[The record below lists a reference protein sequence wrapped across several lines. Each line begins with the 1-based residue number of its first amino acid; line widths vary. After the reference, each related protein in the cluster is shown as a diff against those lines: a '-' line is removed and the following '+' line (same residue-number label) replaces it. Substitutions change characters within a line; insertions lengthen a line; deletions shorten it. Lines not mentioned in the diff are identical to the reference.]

1 MLGHYVSP
9 QARRE
14 RDLYISLFCD
24 LGRCRFTDNKGGKL
38 ISAPEEE
45 INRYVAMMKDHPTY
59 RIKIHE
65 DSSVE
70 TTCYD
75 LLDNFS
81 PELDNHYEHLDSLP
95 EWVQNKLAVL
105 MLLDHRVNNEEVKDV
120 GRRISEDIY
129 WVFKRENDGGNP
141 RIES

>member
-1 MLGHYVSP
+1 MTYQSP

-24 LGRCRFTDNKGGKL
+24 LGRCLFTDSKGEKL

-45 INRYVAMMKDHPTY
+45 LLRYVEMMKAHPTY
-59 RIKIHE
+59 RIKIHD

-81 PELDNHYEHLDSLP
+81 PELDNHYEHLDDLP

-105 MLLDHRVNNEEVKDV
+105 MLLDHKVKNEEVKDV

-129 WVFKRENDGGNP
+129 WVFKRENDGGDP

>member
-1 MLGHYVSP
+1 MYGYMSP
-9 QARRE
+9 QAKRE
-14 RDLYISLFCD
+14 RSLYISIFCD
-24 LGRCRFTDNKGGKL
+24 LGRSKFKDAHGQKL

-45 INRYVAMMKDHPTY
+45 LLAYLEMMKKNPVY
-59 RIKIHE
+59 RVRIHE

-75 LLDNFS
+75 MLDNFK
-81 PELDNHYEHLDSLP
+81 PELDNHYNHLDELP
-95 EWVQNKLAVL
+95 SWVQDKLAVL
-105 MLLDHRVNNEEVKDV
+105 MLLDHNVTNDEIENV

-129 WVFKRENDGGNP
+129 WVFKRENDGGDP

>member
-1 MLGHYVSP
+1 MTYQSP

-14 RDLYISLFCD
+14 QSMYISIFCD
-24 LGRCRFTDNKGGKL
+24 LGRCRFADKNGEKL

-45 INRYVAMMKDHPTY
+45 IHRYIEMMKDHPTY
-59 RIKIHE
+59 RVKIHE

-75 LLDNFS
+75 LLDNFK
-81 PELDNHYEHLDSLP
+81 PELDNHYEHLDDLP
-95 EWVQNKLAVL
+95 DWVQNKLAVL
-105 MLLDHRVNNEEVKDV
+105 MLLDHKVNNEEVRDV
-120 GRRISEDIY
+120 GRRISENIY

-141 RIES
+141 RSEG

>member
-1 MLGHYVSP
+1 MYGYTSP
-9 QARRE
+9 EAKRE
-14 RDLYISLFCD
+14 QSLYINLFCD
-24 LGRCRFTDNKGGKL
+24 LGRAKFTDEQGKRL

-45 INRYVAMMKDHPTY
+45 LLRYIAMIKDNPCY
-59 RIKIHE
+59 RIKIYE

-75 LLDNFS
+75 LLDNFK
-81 PELDNHYEHLDSLP
+81 PELDNHYEHLDDLP
-95 EWVQNKLAVL
+95 EWAQNKLAVL
-105 MLLDHRVNNEEVKDV
+105 MLLDHTKHNEEVKDV

-129 WVFKRENDGGNP
+129 WVFKRENDGGDP

>member
-1 MLGHYVSP
+1 MTYESP
-9 QARRE
+9 QAKRE
-14 RDLYISLFCD
+14 RSLYIDLFCD
-24 LGRCRFTDNKGGKL
+24 LGRCRFTDAKGEKL

-45 INRYVAMMKDHPTY
+45 ILRYVEMMKEHPTY
-59 RIKIHE
+59 RIKIYE

-75 LLDNFS
+75 LLDNFN
-81 PELDNHYEHLDSLP
+81 PELDNHYEHLDDLP

-105 MLLDHRVNNEEVKDV
+105 MLLDHRVTNEEVRDV

-129 WVFKRENDGGNP
+129 WVFKRENDGGDP
-141 RIES
+141 RIEN

>member
-1 MLGHYVSP
+1 MAYMSP
-9 QARRE
+9 QAKRE
-14 RDLYISLFCD
+14 RELYISIFCD
-24 LGRCRFTDNKGGKL
+24 LGRAKFTDGNGQKL

-45 INRYVAMMKDHPTY
+45 LLRYIEMMKQNPVY
-59 RIKIHE
+59 RVRIHE

-75 LLDNFS
+75 MLDNFK
-81 PELDNHYEHLDSLP
+81 PELDNHYNHLDELP
-95 EWVQNKLAVL
+95 NWVQDKLAVL
-105 MLLDHRVNNEEVKDV
+105 MLLDHKVTNDEIENV

-129 WVFKRENDGGNP
+129 WVFKRENDGGDP

>member
-1 MLGHYVSP
+1 MQYESP
-9 QARRE
+9 QAKRE
-14 RDLYISLFCD
+14 RSLYINMFCD
-24 LGRCRFTDNKGGKL
+24 LGRAKFTDGNGQKL

-45 INRYVAMMKDHPTY
+45 LLRYIEMVKADPVY
-59 RIKIHE
+59 RIKIYE

-75 LLDNFS
+75 LLDNFK
-81 PELDNHYEHLDSLP
+81 PELDNHYEHIDDLP
-95 EWVQNKLAVL
+95 NWVQNKLAVL
-105 MLLDHRVNNEEVKDV
+105 MLLDHRVNNEEVRDV

-129 WVFKRENDGGNP
+129 WVFKRENDGGDP

>member
-1 MLGHYVSP
+1 MQYESP
-9 QARRE
+9 QAKRE
-14 RDLYISLFCD
+14 RSLYIDLFCD
-24 LGRCRFTDNKGGKL
+24 LGRCRFTDGNGQKL

-45 INRYVAMMKDHPTY
+45 LLRYIEMIKADPVY
-59 RIKIHE
+59 RIKIYE

-75 LLDNFS
+75 LLDNFK
-81 PELDNHYEHLDSLP
+81 PELDNHYEHIDDLP
-95 EWVQNKLAVL
+95 NWVQNKLAVL

-129 WVFKRENDGGNP
+129 WVFKRENDGGDP